1 MANLEEVRQLQK
13 LAAIER
19 ISFNEQLGHVVS
31 FSLTTLFMVFPFSG
45 SFAIFNRSPEIKDFL
60 GWSWIPEWTW
70 CTHSGSSVPT

>member
-1 MANLEEVRQLQK
+1 MANLEEVCRLQK

-19 ISFNEQLGHVVS
+19 ISFNEQFGHAVS

-45 SFAIFNRSPEIKDFL
+45 LFAIFNQSPEIKDFL
-60 GWSWIPEWTW
+60 GWSWTPEWTW

>member
-1 MANLEEVRQLQK
+1 MANLEEVCRLQK
-13 LAAIER
+13 LATIEW
-19 ISFNEQLGHVVS
+19 ISFNEQLRCAVS

-60 GWSWIPEWTW
+60 GWSWIPVWTW